1 MMKVWHKPLKN
12 QFKWTQVNKFT
23 IKNERILNNMNNMS
37 FIIFKMDK
45 HLDKDFQVF
54 QKQELTTT
62 RSKWASQMQ
71 TTAPFKAKSTRS
83 EAKINLKVQPIYNNK
98 TWMICP

>member
-1 MMKVWHKPLKN
+1 MKVWHKPLKN

-23 IKNERILNNMNNMS
+23 IKNELILNNMNNMS

-45 HLDKDFQVF
+45 HLDRVFQVF

-62 RSKWASQMQ
+62 LSKWASQMQ
-71 TTAPFKAKSTRS
+71 TTALFKAKSTQS
-83 EAKINLKVQPIYNNK
+83 EAKISFKILWVQPF
-98 TWMICP
+98 